1 MDLPT
6 TMDQIAAAQSKD
18 PTISDIICDIGSKT
32 DNKELRIVL
41 LGKSGAG
48 KSASGNT
55 ILDEDQ
61 FESRLTQSS
70 VTKEC
75 EKKRGSVS
83 GRHVAVIDT
92 PDLSDKFPREEI
104 EKCISLS
111 APGPHTLLLVI
122 QLGRF
127 TQKEK
132 RALETIQEIFG
143 ERALSYTMLLF
154 THEDKLDKNHTIEE
168 FIKGDK
174 DLQQLVL
181 KCGDRYHTFNNKKR
195 SNRAQV
201 RNLLG
206 KIEAMV
212 AENRD
217 SCYTREALEKAG
229 EELQCEKS
237 NATEAAKHLLSL
249 NNSRSKTMTIR
260 DSNNAFNDRRNIS
273 TENIFNNKMR
283 NNLNQVKHLFELKV
297 VEMGGSC
304 YNRGMNQETRAALGQ
319 KPEEIVKLRA
329 DEIRWEK
336 AKEERQFEKVR
347 MLRLVL
353 VGMTGAGKSAAGNT
367 ILGKKVFLSKF
378 SAGLVTK
385 ACEKRTGE
393 AAGRPVAVIDTP
405 GISDTQTPKA
415 AEQEILKCLDLS
427 APEPHAFLLVMQLG
441 QMAGEKKKTV
451 DLLQEKFGEEVVK
464 KTILLFTRGDEL
476 KGTPIEEFIKENK
489 EFQQLVKKFGNRYH
503 VFNND
508 NMQDRTQVNELL
520 EKIDSMVEKNKIL
533 LIQECQKPPSDSAA
547 AASENRK
554 LRLVMVGK
562 TGNGK
567 SATGNTILGKN
578 MFLSEAAAKSITR
591 TCEKGEGVVAGRH
604 VSVVDVPG
612 LYDTALS
619 QEDIRKEI
627 TMSIALSA
635 PGPHAFLLVIKVDR
649 FTKEEKKA
657 VKLIQEIF
665 GQEAAKY
672 TMVLFT
678 HADKLKGKT
687 IETFLEEDKDL
698 KKLVK
703 KKCEDRYHTLN
714 NENLKDRTQVTELLE
729 KIDSMVKSNGDGCY
743 TNEMYRRA
751 EAVIRREQGR
761 IMRELEEGGKQ
772 REGERKLRE
781 KEEEDK
787 IKRQLEEERK
797 IMKEKF
803 ERKNEERK
811 KKEQEEQQ
819 KREEEMREK
828 EKELEKERKRME
840 EEYKIKKVERLKK
853 ELEEQQARDKEMKLR
868 EKELE
873 EKRTRELEKEYKRKS
888 VERMKKD
895 IEEQQK
901 REEEMKQREK
911 ELEEKRKIMRD
922 EYEER
927 RKTQIEEQQKKE
939 EKMKQREKELEEK
952 RTRELEKEYKRKS
965 VENEDRIEEQQKR
978 EEMKQREKELEEK
991 RKRMRDEYE
1000 ERRKTQIEEQQKK
1013 EEEMKQREKELEE
1026 KRKRMR
1032 DEYEE
1037 RRKTQIEE
1045 QQKKEEEMKQRE
1057 KELEEKIEK
1066 VLEEK
1071 RNRINEIK
1079 QEAMEKF

>member
-1 MDLPT
+1 
-6 TMDQIAAAQSKD
+6 
-18 PTISDIICDIGSKT
+18 
-32 DNKELRIVL
+32 
-41 LGKSGAG
+41 
-48 KSASGNT
+48 
-55 ILDEDQ
+55 
-61 FESRLTQSS
+61 
-70 VTKEC
+70 
-75 EKKRGSVS
+75 
-83 GRHVAVIDT
+83 
-92 PDLSDKFPREEI
+92 
-104 EKCISLS
+104 
-111 APGPHTLLLVI
+111 
-122 QLGRF
+122 
-127 TQKEK
+127 
-132 RALETIQEIFG
+132 
-143 ERALSYTMLLF
+143 
-154 THEDKLDKNHTIEE
+154 
-168 FIKGDK
+168 
-174 DLQQLVL
+174 
-181 KCGDRYHTFNNKKR
+181 
-195 SNRAQV
+195 
-201 RNLLG
+201 
-206 KIEAMV
+206 
-212 AENRD
+212 
-217 SCYTREALEKAG
+217 
-229 EELQCEKS
+229 
-237 NATEAAKHLLSL
+237 
-249 NNSRSKTMTIR
+249 
-260 DSNNAFNDRRNIS
+260 
-273 TENIFNNKMR
+273 
-283 NNLNQVKHLFELKV
+283 
-297 VEMGGSC
+297 
-304 YNRGMNQETRAALGQ
+304 
-319 KPEEIVKLRA
+319 
-329 DEIRWEK
+329 
-336 AKEERQFEKVR
+336 

-441 QMAGEKKKTV
+441 QMAGVKKKTV

-520 EKIDSMVEKNKIL
+520 EKIDSMVEKNKIG
-533 LIQECQKPPSDSAA
+533 LIQECQKPPSDS
-547 AASENRK
+547 ASENRK

-703 KKCEDRYHTLN
+703 KKCEDRYHILN
-714 NENLKDRTQVTELLE
+714 NENLRDRTQVTELLE
-729 KIDSMVKSNGDGCY
+729 KIDSMVKANGDGCY
-743 TNEMYRRA
+743 TSEMYRRA

-888 VERMKKD
+888 VERMKTD

-901 REEEMKQREK
+901 REK
-911 ELEEKRKIMRD
+911 
-922 EYEER
+922 
-927 RKTQIEEQQKKE
+927 
-939 EKMKQREKELEEK
+939 
-952 RTRELEKEYKRKS
+952 
-965 VENEDRIEEQQKR
+965 
-978 EEMKQREKELEEK
+978 MKQREKELEEK
-991 RKRMRDEYE
+991 RKRMRDA
-1000 ERRKTQIEEQQKK
+1000 
-1013 EEEMKQREKELEE
+1013 
-1026 KRKRMR
+1026 
-1032 DEYEE
+1032 YEE

-1057 KELEEKIEK
+1057 KELEEKIER

-1079 QEAMEKF
+1079 KEAMENWILMVRPID